1 MDSVAN
7 VRTFSKTTNT
17 KAKIRDII
25 CIFKNLVLPLR
36 RILAVKVY

>member
-17 KAKIRDII
+17 KAKNSVII
-25 CIFKNLVLPLR
+25 CLFENLVLPLR